1 MNSTFNFPSQPV
13 NMANPIPPI
22 VNQPNPT
29 YTNPFANNGFTPQVG
44 QYPAYNA
51 YGNLGTGFTSGQQF
65 NNDQVIKINPQ
76 VMNLVNPII
85 ETMTQ
90 YEMFQKANAAFGM
103 WDPKNSLNDYEK
115 KKFDEV
121 KKQCVHLIRDIQ
133 SGKLVPTLE
142 EVDDT
147 MFKCRICGRE
157 IYKKFDKTAVERL
170 KDAIPVLNML
180 AFFSMPLNITSEHM
194 SKIIFMKQSMG
205 DMIQLV
211 DILNNFV
218 KEEDSAIANTVN
230 IGEAA
235 KNATFRI
242 GGLTGFSS
250 L

>member
-1 MNSTFNFPSQPV
+1 
-13 NMANPIPPI
+13 
-22 VNQPNPT
+22 
-29 YTNPFANNGFTPQVG
+29 
-44 QYPAYNA
+44 
-51 YGNLGTGFTSGQQF
+51 
-65 NNDQVIKINPQ
+65 
-76 VMNLVNPII
+76 
-85 ETMTQ
+85 
-90 YEMFQKANAAFGM
+90 
-103 WDPKNSLNDYEK
+103 
-115 KKFDEV
+115 
-121 KKQCVHLIRDIQ
+121 
-133 SGKLVPTLE
+133 
-142 EVDDT
+142 

-194 SKIIFMKQSMG
+194 SKIIFMKQTMS

-230 IGEAA
+230 IGEAS